1 MILENPCARDDADFL
16 VGEMAGGMV
25 ALTPIS
31 ADANKACDVG
41 VIDFEEWQVIGGSI
55 MVDHRM
61 ADDLIRRLQEDG
73 LTIAEE

>member
-41 VIDFEEWQVIGGSI
+41 VIDFEEWQVMGGSI
-55 MVDHRM
+55 MVDHRI
-61 ADDLIRRLQEDG
+61 ADDLICRLQEDG
-73 LTIAEE
+73 FAIAEE